1 MPRPRDENKVL
12 LIHAAALKLV
22 IKTGFSSLKMADVAK
37 EAGIATGTLYIYYKS
52 SEDLINDLY
61 VVTKKEIAEVM
72 LSPENQEDT
81 LYGSFKKMWLAYFF
95 FCYKNPEKMLFTE
108 QFLYSGLISET
119 NKALTD
125 SFFEPLNQFLEA
137 AKKQS
142 FIKDLDVE
150 LLKAHMHGALHE
162 IVKLLIKSGQRPE
175 AFPIHS
181 MFELTWNGVRL

>member
-1 MPRPRDENKVL
+1 
-12 LIHAAALKLV
+12 
-22 IKTGFSSLKMADVAK
+22 
-37 EAGIATGTLYIYYKS
+37 
-52 SEDLINDLY
+52 
-61 VVTKKEIAEVM
+61 
-72 LSPENQEDT
+72 
-81 LYGSFKKMWLAYFF
+81 
-95 FCYKNPEKMLFTE
+95 MLFTE